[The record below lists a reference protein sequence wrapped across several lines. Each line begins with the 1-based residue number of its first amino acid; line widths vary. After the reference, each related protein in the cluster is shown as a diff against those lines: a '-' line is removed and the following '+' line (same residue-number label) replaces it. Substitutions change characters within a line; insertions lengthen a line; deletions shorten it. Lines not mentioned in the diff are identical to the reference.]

1 MTLEERIEA
10 AARALFEKLFR
21 SAERLDG
28 NHIWSQ
34 ADERIK
40 DGMRAEARVV
50 GEAFAPELFSSPPTH
65 WIAPWKATEEMV
77 EAFAEKQAT
86 YPTWANDTYAREGFK
101 AARDAYLNREGE

>member
-50 GEAFAPELFSSPPTH
+50 GEAFAPELFASPPTH
-65 WIAPWKATEEMV
+65 WIAPMTPTPEIAEALDYV
-77 EAFAEKQAT
+77 EYGNPERS
-86 YPTWANDTYAREGFK
+86 WRLM
-101 AARDAYLNREGE
+101 RDAYLNREVE